1 MRTVAERARG
11 GIVASVLA
19 PGLPQLLAGRL
30 LEGGTALF
38 MWLAGVSV
46 LAVQPDRVAAEL
58 GTGSAAGT
66 AAVWV
71 LAAAGI
77 AWAWSLWDV
86 GLEEPP
92 IRRGIAARLL
102 DDAWAAT
109 GLAMLAVAAWAVFAA
124 PILAPDD
131 AARTLETAPLLPPGR
146 AHPMGTDGF
155 GADVLD
161 RFLLGARGTL
171 GLGLFAGLSGAALGV
186 LIGGVAGFLGGWVD
200 RVLMRI
206 VDFFIAFPKLV
217 LLIAVVAILEPGPI
231 VLGGFI
237 AFVQW
242 PALARIIRG
251 DVTSVAKRDFV
262 LALRALGAGRRR
274 ILFRHVLPNVQASIL
289 VGGAL
294 SVANAMLIEAGLA
307 FLGLGLGANDRY
319 ELSWGVLIRDG
330 SNLTTGWWVGGF
342 AGAALVVVV
351 VALHLVADGLRDA
364 LDPRAEIQV

>member
-1 MRTVAERARG
+1 MADRARG
-11 GIVASVLA
+11 GTLVSVLA
-19 PGLPQLLAGRL
+19 PGLPQLLAGRFV
-30 LEGGTALF
+30 EGCTALF
-38 MWLAGVSV
+38 MWVAGVAV
-46 LAVQPDRVAAEL
+46 LVIQPERVGAEL

-66 AAVWV
+66 ASLWV
-71 LAAAGI
+71 LAAAGM

-92 IRRGIAARLL
+92 TRTGIAGQLL
-102 DDAWAAT
+102 DDSWAAA
-109 GLAMLAVAAWAVFAA
+109 GLAMLAVAVWAVFAA
-124 PILAPDD
+124 PILAPED
-131 AARTLETAPLLPPGR
+131 AARTLETAPLLSPSR
-146 AHPMGTDGF
+146 AHPMGTDAF
-155 GADVLD
+155 GADVLE

-171 GLGLFAGLSGAALGV
+171 GLGLFAGLAGAALGV
-186 LIGGVAGFLGGWVD
+186 LVGGVAGFSGGWID
-200 RVLMRI
+200 RVLMRV

-251 DVTSVAKRDFV
+251 DVASVAKRDFV
-262 LALRALGAGRRR
+262 LALRALGAGPRR
-274 ILFRHVLPNVQASIL
+274 ILFRHVLPNVQATIL

-330 SNLTTGWWVGGF
+330 GNLTTGWWVGGF
-342 AGAALVVVV
+342 AGIALVVIV

-364 LDPRAEIQV
+364 LDPRVEIQV